1 MAKFQ
6 DTLDKINDRAETIMY
21 LINNPEPNSE
31 WVQGILEEIDS
42 LTYYAKD
49 FTNKFGNLPDEYT
62 LSLKLQEYYGENSD
76 GTYED
81 FTIPS

>member
-1 MAKFQ
+1 MG
-6 DTLDKINDRAETIMY
+6 TRN
-21 LINNPEPNSE
+21 
-31 WVQGILEEIDS
+31 LEEIDS

-49 FTNKFGNLPDEYT
+49 FTNKFGTLPDEYT

-81 FTIPS
+81 FTIPK